1 MVAAVVATFALLIL
15 AGGCGNP
22 VEGPALVLS
31 LASPDTSTDV
41 NAPHVKRFADEVARL
56 SKGTIRLDPAWD
68 VAPAG
73 IHGWDQQVAGQVA
86 DGTYDLGLV
95 PGRAWDELGVTSL
108 RALDA
113 PFLVTSTALLEQ
125 VLNSELREEL
135 LSGLPEAGVVGV
147 DLFPER
153 LRHPVG
159 FERPLIGVADYR
171 GQVIRAPRSATT
183 WQVLQAFGGR
193 PGGRRRPERCYP
205 TGDGE
210 LLRDQRNRNRD
221 RERGAVSQD
230 RDARHQ
236 RRGSDRMREDQWQL
250 LQRAAANTR
259 TWLFEELPTEAEAAA
274 EFCAAGGRIVAAS
287 PSDLDDLREAA
298 NPVTQALSEH
308 PHTGRIIEAIESLGR
323 RHPEPEVVD
332 RCPTAAGEAEP
343 TAPTDV
349 ELHELDGVYA
359 TRVTQRQ
366 LRDAGVTDEG
376 RVLENAARYRWILD
390 GGRWTYHARAAHFL
404 ISPTDT
410 GQYTYKNGL
419 FTLDWGDGGWTSF
432 RPVVAG
438 NGTLTMHDIRDS
450 DPALQPETEGLF
462 GSPWIRLSD
471 LSR

>member
-56 SKGTIRLDPAWD
+56 SEGTIRVDPAWD
-68 VAPAG
+68 VTPAG

-183 WQVLQAFGGR
+183 WQVLQAFGAARVVDDDPNGATQR
-193 PGGRRRPERCYP
+193 GMESSYGING
-205 TGDGE
+205 TGIATGNVVLFPKTE
-210 LLRDQRNRNRD
+210 TLVINAEVR
-221 RERGAVSQD
+221 
-230 RDARHQ
+230 
-236 RRGSDRMREDQWQL
+236 DRMREDQWQL

-298 NPVTQALSEH
+298 NPVKQALLEH
-308 PHTGRIIEAIESLGR
+308 PQTGRLIEAIESLGR

-332 RCPTAAGEAEP
+332 RCPTAAGESEP
-343 TAPTDV
+343 TAPADV

-359 TRVTQRQ
+359 TTVTQRQ

-450 DPALQPETEGLF
+450 DPALQAEAEGLF
-462 GSPWIRLSD
+462 GSPWIRVSD